1 MGTFLRIIRGER
13 GESHDGYDDDT
24 DEDKAGDI
32 AGLFRGLGGDFASLY
47 STFLCGLDQFKYPSI
62 SALTPTTSDGTESI
76 LHSASEEREK

>member
-13 GESHDGYDDDT
+13 GESHDDND

-62 SALTPTTSDGTESI
+62 SALTPTTSDGTES
-76 LHSASEEREK
+76 EEREK

>member
-13 GESHDGYDDDT
+13 GESHDDNDDDT

>member
-1 MGTFLRIIRGER
+1 MTIMMMILMRIRR
-13 GESHDGYDDDT
+13 VTSR
-24 DEDKAGDI
+24 
-32 AGLFRGLGGDFASLY
+32 GLFRGLGGDFASLY